1 MLWKKLK
8 RQGQI
13 YKRTTPNETAKH
25 NKAQFSRAKNENK
38 KR

>member
-25 NKAQFSRAKNENK
+25 TKAQFSWTKNKNK